1 MKINYNKTVLN
12 GCLFAVIVMLNQGC
26 KSTAVTPE
34 KKIVNANSSE
44 QVDAKAKELIVQR
57 GYTETIPGAEK
68 TFEMIAIPEGSFMMG
83 SPESE
88 VNRKLDEG
96 PQKEVFVNGFYMAE
110 HETTWGLF
118 ELFFKQ
124 NTELFVKLDN
134 DKVVKINAITRPS
147 PPYED
152 PSYGM
157 GKDGYPAVSMS
168 TYSTLVFCKWLSS
181 VTGKFYRLPTEAEWE
196 YAARAGS
203 TSAYS
208 FGDDSANIDEYAVYY
223 KNSNNVYA
231 KVGTKKPNPWGLY
244 DMHGNAAEW
253 TLDEYKAEGYATM
266 DAKNP
271 WNTPMVIHPRVY
283 RGGSWDDDADKL
295 RSGARTASSI
305 KQQKRDPQIPK
316 SFWWFTDSN
325 YVGFRLVS
333 PKVQPTLE
341 EQKKFWQTVLDE

>member
-1 MKINYNKTVLN
+1 MKIQLTKITLSACLIGAVL
-12 GCLFAVIVMLNQGC
+12 QSC
-26 KSTAVTPE
+26 KSTQAVTATQETAVE
-34 KKIVNANSSE
+34 KTEEKVMEKVPVEASN
-44 QVDAKAKELIVQR
+44 
-57 GYTETIPGAEK
+57 GYTETVPETDKSFDMVLIPSG
-68 TFEMIAIPEGSFMMG
+68 TFTMG

-88 VNRKLDEG
+88 VNRKADEG
-96 PQKEVFVNGFYMAE
+96 PQKEVELDAFYMAK
-110 HETTWGLF
+110 HELTWDLF

-124 NTELFVKLDN
+124 NKELFVKLD
-134 DKVVKINAITRPS
+134 DDRVIKIDAITRPS

-157 GKDGYPAVSMS
+157 GKDGFPAVSMS
-168 TYSTLVFCKWLSS
+168 AYSALVYCKWLSA

-196 YAARAGS
+196 YAAKAG
-203 TSAYS
+203 TQSAYS
-208 FGDDSANIDEYAVYY
+208 FGDDVAQIDEYAVYY
-223 KNSNNVYA
+223 KNSESKYA
-231 KVGTKKPNPWGLY
+231 KVGSKKPNPWGLY

-253 TLDEYKAEGYATM
+253 TLDEYKADAYATM
-266 DAKNP
+266 DKKNP
-271 WNTPMVIHPRVY
+271 WVTPTVIHPRSY

-295 RSGARTASSI
+295 RSSARTASSL

-333 PKVQPTLE
+333 PKVQPTEE